1 MSNKELVLVLLEVI
15 VLAIILLGPFS
26 PVTVAMAVM
35 FQMIFWVL
43 LVKWQK

>member
-1 MSNKELVLVLLEVI
+1 MSNKELVLVLLEAI

-26 PVTVAMAVM
+26 PVTVAMAIL

>member
-1 MSNKELVLVLLEVI
+1 MLDKERTLFLIEVFVFAI
-15 VLAIILLGPFS
+15 VLLGPFS